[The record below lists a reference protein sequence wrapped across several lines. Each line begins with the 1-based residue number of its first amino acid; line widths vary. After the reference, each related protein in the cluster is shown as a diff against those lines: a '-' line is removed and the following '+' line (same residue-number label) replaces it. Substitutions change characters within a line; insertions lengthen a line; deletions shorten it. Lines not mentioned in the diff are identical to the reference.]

1 MTDFGT
7 KYKTPGD
14 YLAAA
19 DQEFAAGNHDGGS
32 VLLTQSV
39 HCALAGLAEEAG
51 KPAGTRDE
59 LREFAEWLDHK
70 HGTDGWHARNLRTA
84 NSFRD
89 NAAYH
94 FLLPDDMTLGLPLV
108 RDFVE
113 RLVSYHGKEA
123 E

>member
-7 KYKTPGD
+7 TNKTPGD

-19 DQEFAAGNHDGGS
+19 DREFAAGNHDGGS

-39 HCALAGLAEEAG
+39 HCALARLAEEVG

-59 LREFAEWLDHK
+59 LREFAEWLDRK
-70 HGTDGWHARNLRTA
+70 HGTEDGWHARNLRTA

-89 NAAYH
+89 NAVH
-94 FLLPDDMTLGLPLV
+94 SFLAPEDMELGRPLV

-113 RLVSYHGKEA
+113 RLLSYQKA
-123 E
+123 DA